1 MNTIHMFG
9 FQVGVS
15 RRVLEAVRFREP
27 SVSEVRRSDRMRG
40 QGNRPLLGLG
50 RGVADEVGIRRKG
63 RRTLC
68 AVGSHAMRRSLRRNE
83 SGDSSRSHA
92 RLRPTAF
99 KKMGL
104 MNTSAPRTVPEA
116 NCDES
121 RDGELW

>member
-1 MNTIHMFG
+1 MNTIHLFG

-15 RRVLEAVRFREP
+15 RRVLEAVRFRGP
-27 SVSEVRRSDRMRG
+27 SVSEVRRSDRMQG
-40 QGNRPLLGLG
+40 QGNRPLLGPG
-50 RGVADEVGIRRKG
+50 RGVADEVGIRGKG

-68 AVGSHAMRRSLRRNE
+68 AVGSHATRRSLRRNE
-83 SGDSSRSHA
+83 SRNSSRNHA

-116 NCDES
+116 SGDDS
-121 RDGELW
+121 RDGESW